1 MSAVQYYASGPDE
14 TPVLKQRQ
22 AWSAV
27 ISSLV
32 STWIQRQQKR
42 NEYVALLRQDPKI
55 LDDIGVT
62 RFHLEREARK
72 PFWRA

>member
-1 MSAVQYYASGPDE
+1 MSAVQYYSSGSDNA
-14 TPVLKQRQ
+14 PVLKQRA
-22 AWSAV
+22 AWTSV

-32 STWIQRQQKR
+32 TTWIQRQQKR
-42 NEYVALLRQDPKI
+42 NEYVALLHQDPKI

-62 RFHLEREARK
+62 RLHLEREARK